1 MMPARL
7 YRRTAVTLV
16 TLVLLLATAGSGGTA
31 RGASDRTNRGTELA
45 PDAAALTMP
54 GDIVVASTSDTEVKG
69 TGHSRFPAISA
80 DGTKVAF
87 QSRAANLDPA
97 DTDTFSDIYVKDLT
111 TGDTTLASTSDTEVK
126 GTGGSFGPAITPDG
140 TKVAF
145 SSTSA
150 DLDPAD
156 TDTIFDIY
164 VKDLSTGDITLAS
177 TSDTGVKSNGQ
188 SELPSI
194 SADGTKVA
202 FQTGARNFDPADTD
216 FKLDV
221 YVKDLATGNLTLAST
236 SDAGVK
242 GDESSELPAIS
253 ADGTKVA
260 FQSFAHN
267 LDSAYSDLGVF
278 VKDLATGDIILAN
291 TSDGGVPGCCVSGS
305 PAISADGTR
314 VAFYSESANLDPA
327 DTDTNFDIFIKD
339 LTTGDITLV
348 STSDTGANGNGSSGA
363 AGLLL
368 DPPPALSADATK
380 VAFFSFATNLDPAD
394 TDATLDIYVKDLTTG
409 DITLASTSD
418 TGVKGNGGSFGPAIS
433 VDGTRLAF
441 DSRATNLDQADTDTI
456 LDVYVKELGEAELSV
471 RKSDSPDPAFVG
483 EDLTYSVTVAN
494 GGPDAAS
501 GALIADDLPPSV
513 TFVSATASQGSC
525 TESEGR
531 VTCTLGSVGSGATA
545 TVDIVVRP
553 TSAGRI
559 TNTVAVT
566 ASAVDPIPGNNSD
579 SEDTRV
585 CRRASAR
592 PSSIPCR

>member
-1 MMPARL
+1 MPAR
-7 YRRTAVTLV
+7 RRHRTTFTHAAAQI
-16 TLVLLLATAGSGGTA
+16 LLIATMGSAQGAGSGAEG
-31 RGASDRTNRGTELA
+31 SH
-45 PDAAALTMP
+45 DAALIIP
-54 GDIVVASTSDTEVKG
+54 GDVILASTSETEVKG
-69 TGHSRFPAISA
+69 SGHSRFPSISA

-97 DTDTFSDIYVKDLT
+97 DTDTNSDIFVKDLA
-111 TGDTTLASTSDTEVK
+111 TGAITLASTSDTGIK
-126 GTGGSFGPAITPDG
+126 GSGGSFAPAITPDG

-150 DLDPAD
+150 DLDPTD

-164 VKDLSTGDITLAS
+164 VKDLTTGDMTLAS
-177 TSDTGVKSNGQ
+177 ISDTGLKSNGK

-242 GDESSELPAIS
+242 GDESSELAAIS

-267 LDSAYSDLGVF
+267 LDPAYSDLGVF
-278 VKDLATGDIILAN
+278 VKDLATGNIILAN
-291 TSDGGVPGCCVSGS
+291 TSDAGVPGCCVSGS
-305 PAISADGTR
+305 PAISGDGTR

-327 DTDTNFDIFIKD
+327 DTDPTFDIFIKD
-339 LTTGDITLV
+339 LTTGEITLV
-348 STSDTGANGNGSSGA
+348 STSDAGVNGNNSSGA

-418 TGVKGNGGSFGPAIS
+418 TGVKGNGASFAPAITA
-433 VDGTRLAF
+433 DGTRLAF
-441 DSRATNLDQADTDTI
+441 ESRATNLDQADTDTI

-471 RKSDSPDPAFVG
+471 GKSDSPDPVFLG
-483 EDLTYSVTVAN
+483 KDLSYVVRLMN
-494 GGPDAAS
+494 GSPDPAS
-501 GALIADDLPPSV
+501 GALISDTLPPGV
-513 TFVSATASQGSC
+513 TFVSATPSQGSC
-525 TESEGR
+525 TESEGT
-531 VTCTLGSVGSGATA
+531 VTCALGSVASGATA
-545 TVDIVVRP
+545 TVEIVVRP
-553 TSAGRI
+553 TSPGRI
-559 TNTVAVT
+559 TNAVSVT
-566 ASAVDPIPGNNSD
+566 ASAFDPIPGNNAD

-585 CRRASAR
+585 CRRSSAGR
-592 PSSIPCR
+592 SSVPCR